1 MASNAIASN
10 LKVVRWPNPGLTTET
25 NPAKRCK
32 TRISSFLPW
41 NSLLDAVRGRRFEL
55 LAERQWND

>member
-10 LKVVRWPNPGLTTET
+10 LKVLIWPNPGLTTET

-55 LAERQWND
+55 LHRFIQND